1 MKTVAE
7 IIDLVEE
14 YGKTERNGDTD
25 WHERL
30 AEVEAAIK
38 EREAEMLKALEFAMS
53 GVRYQTRIPGQN
65 DNFCDAVDHARAV
78 LARAKA

>member
-14 YGKTERNGDTD
+14 YGKAERNGDTD

-38 EREAEMLKALEFAMS
+38 ERETHLLGAISGLVIAAL
-53 GVRYQTRIPGQN
+53 GKDV
-65 DNFCDAVDHARAV
+65 
-78 LARAKA
+78 K